1 MLRINTYDNPSFR
14 MKNNKAAAQ
23 KALEKTAPELK
34 QEIYRG
40 INAFCDATQ
49 RKGIK
54 GMVQLNKL
62 VTKDVPDINNP
73 RNVIKENHLFFSM
86 KPDRA
91 QKPTHF
97 EICMPKKEKN
107 YASELK
113 KLLNN
118 CIDYLIN

>member
-1 MLRINTYDNPSFR
+1 MLRINSYENLPFK
-14 MKNNKAAAQ
+14 MKNNKVAAQ

-49 RKGIK
+49 RRGIK

-62 VTKDVPDINNP
+62 VTKNIPDTKNP
-73 RNVIKENHLFFSM
+73 RNVVKENHLFFSI
-86 KPDRA
+86 KPDKA
-91 QKPTHF
+91 SKSTSF
-97 EICMPKKEKN
+97 EICMPENEKN
-107 YASELK
+107 YANRLK
-113 KLLNN
+113 SMLNN